1 MFARVERGERLIVT
15 RDSHPVA
22 ELRPL
27 PARSAGP
34 AELPVS
40 IGTFGDELATVNP
53 LVDGGQRNLG
63 LTSDSSEFVC
73 HRIECAQRV

>member
-40 IGTFGDELATVNP
+40 MGTLAMNS
-53 LVDGGQRNLG
+53 QRSIRWWTAVAEPRANW
-63 LTSDSSEFVC
+63 
-73 HRIECAQRV
+73 